1 MTYELAQVNV
11 ARLRAPLDSPVLGG
25 FVAVVD
31 PIGRLA
37 EQSPGFVWR
46 LVAGEGHGVV
56 TRVDQDAVLVVN
68 VSVWRSYEALHAF
81 AYRSAHGALVR
92 RRTEWFLPVC
102 QPSTALWWVSAGH
115 RPDAEDALRHLAL
128 LRRYGPSSTSF
139 SLRQRFTPDG
149 QPVRPRAGRTRWS
162 PNRQSW

>member
-1 MTYELAQVNV
+1 MAYELAQVNV

-46 LVAGEGHGVV
+46 LVGEGHGVV
-56 TRVDQDAVLVVN
+56 TRADQDAVLVVN

-92 RRTEWFLPVC
+92 RRADWFRPVP
-102 QPSTALWWVSAGH
+102 QPSTALWWVPAGH

-128 LRRYGPSSTSF
+128 LRRYGPSSRSF
-139 SLRQRFTPDG
+139 SLRQRFAPDG
-149 QPVRPRAGRTRWS
+149 KPVRPRAGV
-162 PNRQSW
+162 